1 MGGKL
6 PEKDDRRVQRTRRAL
21 REALV
26 ALIVERGWEGFSVQE
41 VCERA
46 DVGRSTFYTHFAVTL
61 TLARPAAAAPLLP
74 LRGLATKVEVI
85 EIDLAEDDDA
95 ASTSGPASSPASVEV
110 VGVRRLEEAIH
121 GVMVRRVAPDWLPFV
136 PGGSFWVPP
145 MRRPHGVAD
154 LVGRI
159 AAGSV
164 RFLVRILAFLPCF
177 AMQSLRCASGSDAV
191 RFLVSVFLSTLVNHV
206 SVVLIQFGIEFWCSL
221 WKFEGSSKAGNRKCN
236 KFVKKWFLL
245 FTKIGPTIACSI
257 FITIF
262 KCLDI
267 NGLTSILYHSIMSF

>member
-1 MGGKL
+1 MARL
-6 PEKDDRRVQRTRRAL
+6 LAQTL
-21 REALV
+21 
-26 ALIVERGWEGFSVQE
+26 
-41 VCERA
+41 
-46 DVGRSTFYTHFAVTL
+46 TL

-121 GVMVRRVAPDWLPFV
+121 GVMVRRAAPDWLPFV

-159 AAGSV
+159 AAAAGGDAEV
-164 RFLVRILAFLPCF
+164 VAGGLAYEPEVYAPMTEEEALSFSTARGWP
-177 AMQSLRCASGSDAV
+177 SASYFVEG
-191 RFLVSVFLSTLVNHV
+191 
-206 SVVLIQFGIEFWCSL
+206 
-221 WKFEGSSKAGNRKCN
+221 KFPHTKKKSRKRA
-236 KFVKKWFLL
+236 
-245 FTKIGPTIACSI
+245 THTDEEES
-257 FITIF
+257 
-262 KCLDI
+262 
-267 NGLTSILYHSIMSF
+267 

>member
-1 MGGKL
+1 MARL
-6 PEKDDRRVQRTRRAL
+6 LAQTL
-21 REALV
+21 
-26 ALIVERGWEGFSVQE
+26 
-41 VCERA
+41 
-46 DVGRSTFYTHFAVTL
+46 TL

-121 GVMVRRVAPDWLPFV
+121 GVMVRRAAPDWLPFV

-159 AAGSV
+159 AAAAGGDAEV
-164 RFLVRILAFLPCF
+164 VAGGLAYEPEVYAPMTEEEALSFSTARGWPSASYFVEGEPLASAGQDLGLP
-177 AMQSLRCASGSDAV
+177 ARASTRKGCSG
-191 RFLVSVFLSTLVNHV
+191 LHV
-206 SVVLIQFGIEFWCSL
+206 SAMTNVHMDDGKDPS
-221 WKFEGSSKAGNRKCN
+221 AN
-236 KFVKKWFLL
+236 
-245 FTKIGPTIACSI
+245 
-257 FITIF
+257 
-262 KCLDI
+262 
-267 NGLTSILYHSIMSF
+267 